1 MNKLVKRLLTGTL
14 AFATILTALP
24 VTAVHASGN
33 QYWTESAER
42 VGYIEHVMNDGS
54 IKSTF
59 NEGHMKVEGETA
71 YCVDINTSFKNGY
84 KIRSD
89 ASTRMS
95 SDQIADVALSL
106 EYVKQYTAS
115 HTNLNYKRGQLFMEL
130 RFVVPNMEKTFGN
143 LEFAGENTTEQ
154 QRINGRMAVITR
166 SYNLYSDVQRAD
178 DVVVVLP
185 AKAGEKH
192 FSPEQKVKLIN
203 PRITTDG
210 YKIGERGFVNYILLA
225 DDMLPVESK

>member
-14 AFATILTALP
+14 ALATILTALP

-33 QYWTESAER
+33 QYWMESAER
-42 VGYIEHVMNDGS
+42 VGYIEQIMNDGS

-59 NEGHMKVEGETA
+59 H
-71 YCVDINTSFKNGY
+71 
-84 KIRSD
+84 
-89 ASTRMS
+89 
-95 SDQIADVALSL
+95 
-106 EYVKQYTAS
+106 
-115 HTNLNYKRGQLFMEL
+115 
-130 RFVVPNMEKTFGN
+130 
-143 LEFAGENTTEQ
+143 
-154 QRINGRMAVITR
+154 
-166 SYNLYSDVQRAD
+166 NLYSDVQRAD

-225 DDMLPVESK
+225 DDMLPAESK

>member
-42 VGYIEHVMNDGS
+42 VGYIEQIMNDGS

-59 NEGHMKVEGETA
+59 
-71 YCVDINTSFKNGY
+71 
-84 KIRSD
+84 
-89 ASTRMS
+89 
-95 SDQIADVALSL
+95 
-106 EYVKQYTAS
+106 
-115 HTNLNYKRGQLFMEL
+115 
-130 RFVVPNMEKTFGN
+130 
-143 LEFAGENTTEQ
+143 
-154 QRINGRMAVITR
+154 
-166 SYNLYSDVQRAD
+166 YNLYSDVQRAD

-192 FSPEQKVKLIN
+192 FLPEQKVKLIN
-203 PRITTDG
+203 PVVDTVANAN
-210 YKIGERGFVNYILLA
+210 YRGADVDWYVKA
-225 DDMLPVESK
+225 DDIVLKSKENHNIDSP

>member
-1 MNKLVKRLLTGTL
+1 MGSVAPTTYSRKETKTERKRSIIYGIKICRTK
-14 AFATILTALP
+14 
-24 VTAVHASGN
+24 HA
-33 QYWTESAER
+33 EE
-42 VGYIEHVMNDGS
+42 
-54 IKSTF
+54 
-59 NEGHMKVEGETA
+59 
-71 YCVDINTSFKNGY
+71 
-84 KIRSD
+84 
-89 ASTRMS
+89 
-95 SDQIADVALSL
+95 
-106 EYVKQYTAS
+106 
-115 HTNLNYKRGQLFMEL
+115 
-130 RFVVPNMEKTFGN
+130 TFGN

-178 DVVVVLP
+178 DVVVTLP

-225 DDMLPVESK
+225 DDMLPAESK

>member
-14 AFATILTALP
+14 ALATILTALP
-24 VTAVHASGN
+24 VTAVHASG
-33 QYWTESAER
+33 
-42 VGYIEHVMNDGS
+42 
-54 IKSTF
+54 KSTF
-59 NEGHMKVEGETA
+59 H
-71 YCVDINTSFKNGY
+71 
-84 KIRSD
+84 
-89 ASTRMS
+89 
-95 SDQIADVALSL
+95 
-106 EYVKQYTAS
+106 
-115 HTNLNYKRGQLFMEL
+115 
-130 RFVVPNMEKTFGN
+130 
-143 LEFAGENTTEQ
+143 
-154 QRINGRMAVITR
+154 
-166 SYNLYSDVQRAD
+166 NLYSDVQRAD

>member
-14 AFATILTALP
+14 ALATILTALP

-33 QYWTESAER
+33 QYWMESAER
-42 VGYIEHVMNDGS
+42 VGYIEQIMNDGS

-59 NEGHMKVEGETA
+59 H
-71 YCVDINTSFKNGY
+71 
-84 KIRSD
+84 
-89 ASTRMS
+89 
-95 SDQIADVALSL
+95 
-106 EYVKQYTAS
+106 
-115 HTNLNYKRGQLFMEL
+115 
-130 RFVVPNMEKTFGN
+130 
-143 LEFAGENTTEQ
+143 
-154 QRINGRMAVITR
+154 
-166 SYNLYSDVQRAD
+166 NLYSDVQRAD

-192 FSPEQKVKLIN
+192 FLPEQKVKLIN

>member
-14 AFATILTALP
+14 ALATILTALP

-33 QYWTESAER
+33 QYWMESAER
-42 VGYIEHVMNDGS
+42 VGYIEQIMNDGS

-59 NEGHMKVEGETA
+59 H
-71 YCVDINTSFKNGY
+71 
-84 KIRSD
+84 
-89 ASTRMS
+89 
-95 SDQIADVALSL
+95 
-106 EYVKQYTAS
+106 
-115 HTNLNYKRGQLFMEL
+115 
-130 RFVVPNMEKTFGN
+130 
-143 LEFAGENTTEQ
+143 
-154 QRINGRMAVITR
+154 
-166 SYNLYSDVQRAD
+166 NLYSDVQRAD

-192 FSPEQKVKLIN
+192 FLPEQKVKLIN

-225 DDMLPVESK
+225 DDMLPAENK